1 MNFDKQVDILLKDL
15 QTDIKV
21 SDLIYVNIND
31 LSKIY
36 PYSKL
41 LKDNSIKRRKYSSSN
56 KRWKKNINFEGFVKG
71 LELPLQKNDV
81 MIDSLDIIGK
91 IENSKVKISSKMKK

>member
-15 QTDIKV
+15 QTDIK
-21 SDLIYVNIND
+21 SFDLIYVNIND

-41 LKDNSIKRRKYSSSN
+41 LKR
-56 KRWKKNINFEGFVKG
+56 
-71 LELPLQKNDV
+71 
-81 MIDSLDIIGK
+81 
-91 IENSKVKISSKMKK
+91 